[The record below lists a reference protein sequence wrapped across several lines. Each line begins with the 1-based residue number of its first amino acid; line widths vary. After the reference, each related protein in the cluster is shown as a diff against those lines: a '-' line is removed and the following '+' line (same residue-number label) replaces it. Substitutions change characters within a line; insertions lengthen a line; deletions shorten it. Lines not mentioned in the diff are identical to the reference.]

1 MSIRPLHDR
10 VVIRRQEEEAT
21 SAGGIVLP
29 GSAAEKPNQGE
40 VLAVGPGRITTNGEQ
55 QAMSVKVGD
64 TVLFGPYAGN
74 STARSTVMR
83 SSSLVKV
90 KFTAY
95 LKLNLTLF
103 LMKEFLTWQLKK

>member
-10 VVIRRQEEEAT
+10 VVIRRQEEEET

-74 STARSTVMR
+74 STAKINGEEVLIVSESEIYGV
-83 SSSLVKV
+83 LE
-90 KFTAY
+90 A
-95 LKLNLTLF
+95 
-103 LMKEFLTWQLKK
+103 

>member
-10 VVIRRQEEEAT
+10 VVIRRNEEEAT
-21 SAGGIVLP
+21 SSGGIVLP

-40 VLAVGPGRITTNGEQ
+40 ILAIGPGRITNNGEL

-74 STARSTVMR
+74 NTVKIDGEELLIMNE
-83 SSSLVKV
+83 SEIYGVL
-90 KFTAY
+90 
-95 LKLNLTLF
+95 
-103 LMKEFLTWQLKK
+103 EI